1 MGSGA
6 ADVRRRGGGAGGGRE
21 KLQVVRRR
29 RRPEDMRE
37 TADGR
42 QVVGFF
48 FPALL
53 VWDEDVEGG
62 EAGERGLQRVSD

>member
-6 ADVRRRGGGAGGGRE
+6 ADVRAGGGGGRGRE

-29 RRPEDMRE
+29 GRPEDMRE

-48 FPALL
+48 SPPLL
-53 VWDEDVEGG
+53 ISDEDVGG
-62 EAGERGLQRVSD
+62 EEAGERGLQRVSD